1 MLLLK
6 LSLESKIS
14 IYILKNAHFF
24 QRKYC
29 GTEIDTW
36 SCGVILFALLAGHL
50 PFDEEVI
57 PALFKKIREAEYQ
70 MPTYISPEAQD
81 LIRRMLQPDI
91 SRRIQFSEI
100 KKHPWLQQNNFL
112 YLQINENIPKMFINR
127 INEEILHQIVQMGFN
142 FENFTEQKVRE
153 AILRK
158 QDYSFVIAYSLMLD
172 EYCRQQLEIS
182 TSNCFGEVEFLTL
195 INRRKTIEESI

>member
-1 MLLLK
+1 
-6 LSLESKIS
+6 
-14 IYILKNAHFF
+14 
-24 QRKYC
+24 
-29 GTEIDTW
+29 
-36 SCGVILFALLAGHL
+36 VILFALLAGHL

-70 MPTYISPEAQD
+70 MPTHISPEAQD

-91 SRRIQFSEI
+91 SRRILFSEI
-100 KKHPWLQQNNFL
+100 KKHPWLQQNTSL

-127 INEEILHQIVQMGFN
+127 INEEVLHQIVQMGFN
-142 FENFTEQKVRE
+142 FEGFTEQKVRE

-172 EYCRQQLEIS
+172 EYCRQQLDVSIS
-182 TSNCFGEVEFLTL
+182 ILNFLVIVKSNLCF
-195 INRRKTIEESI
+195 IEEKQLKNQFDNGPFILQDIKNALEAVIFPTL

>member
-1 MLLLK
+1 M
-6 LSLESKIS
+6 
-14 IYILKNAHFF
+14 
-24 QRKYC
+24 
-29 GTEIDTW
+29 
-36 SCGVILFALLAGHL
+36 ILFALLAGHL

-70 MPTYISPEAQD
+70 MPTHISPEAQD

-91 SRRIQFSEI
+91 SRRILFSEI
-100 KKHPWLQQNNFL
+100 KKHPWLQQNTSL

-127 INEEILHQIVQMGFN
+127 INEEVLHQIVQMGFN
-142 FENFTEQKVRE
+142 FEGFTEQKVRE

-172 EYCRQQLEIS
+172 EYCRQQLDVSIS
-182 TSNCFGEVEFLTL
+182 ILNFLVIVKSNLCF
-195 INRRKTIEESI
+195 IEEKQLKNQFDNGPFILQDIKNALEAVISPTL

>member
-1 MLLLK
+1 M
-6 LSLESKIS
+6 
-14 IYILKNAHFF
+14 
-24 QRKYC
+24 
-29 GTEIDTW
+29 
-36 SCGVILFALLAGHL
+36 ILFALLAGHL

-70 MPTYISPEAQD
+70 MPTHISPEAQD

-91 SRRIQFSEI
+91 SRRIQFCEI

-127 INEEILHQIVQMGFN
+127 INEEVLHQIVQMGFN
-142 FENFTEQKVRE
+142 FEGFTEQKVRE

-158 QDYSFVIAYSLMLD
+158 QDYRFVIAYSLMLD
-172 EYCRQQLEIS
+172 EYCRQQLDLSIS
-182 TSNCFGEVEFLTL
+182 KFEDIMSSNIFF
-195 INRRKTIEESI
+195 